1 MCSRRTTISL
11 LKGSSRT
18 LAATRLRPP
27 CGSSA
32 RSAVGKP
39 LGHDGGLCKSSR
51 SVVVSTAAVLG
62 RLFERCSVEKESHK
76 SKRVVAWGQLRGSA
90 GSRDFRIRS
99 KGQFKRRQQAFRKYK
114 HALCVCTNLI
124 PQSAMCTAAR
134 YCMVPCARN
143 HRIVGYLNFS
153 KI

>member
-39 LGHDGGLCKSSR
+39 FAHDGGLCKSSS
-51 SVVVSTAAVLG
+51 SVVVSTATVLG

-76 SKRVVAWGQLRGSA
+76 SKRVVAWGQLRGSV
-90 GSRDFRIRS
+90 GSRNFRIRS

-114 HALCVCTNLI
+114 HSLSVCTNLI
-124 PQSAMCTAAR
+124 PQSAMSRAAR
-134 YCMVPCARN
+134 YCMVPCP
-143 HRIVGYLNFS
+143 
-153 KI
+153 

>member
-32 RSAVGKP
+32 RSADGKP
-39 LGHDGGLCKSSR
+39 LGHDGGLCKISK

-90 GSRDFRIRS
+90 RSRNFRIRS

-114 HALCVCTNLI
+114 HPLSVCTNLI
-124 PQSAMCTAAR
+124 PQSAMCTKPR
-134 YCMVPCARN
+134 YCRAPCA
-143 HRIVGYLNFS
+143 
-153 KI
+153 